1 MDSHPL
7 VFIVPMIFSV
17 EFLGLQLGRFRR
29 GIIAQNELSD
39 RVYNCP
45 MCGLS
50 TDRDLNVAIN
60 VLRLGLQPVG
70 IGRHRSPGR

>member
-7 VFIVPMIFSV
+7 VVIVPMIFLV
-17 EFLGLQLGRFRR
+17 EFLGLQLGCSRF

-50 TDRDLNVAIN
+50 ADRDLNVGHKRTQI
-60 VLRLGLQPVG
+60 G
-70 IGRHRSPGR
+70 IAACRHRML